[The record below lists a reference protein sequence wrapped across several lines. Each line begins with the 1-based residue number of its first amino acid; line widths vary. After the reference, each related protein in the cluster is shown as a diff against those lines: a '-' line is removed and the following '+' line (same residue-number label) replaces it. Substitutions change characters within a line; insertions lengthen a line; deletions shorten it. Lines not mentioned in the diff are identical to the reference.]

1 MARLHYFFKEID
13 GRYLIFSR
21 LGVLDESLCRYAK
34 FLSRTAAKNTVR
46 SYLRN
51 VIMWVNHWNSLQS
64 GEVWLAEPEDVRKIL
79 FDFLVEKFNCKLR
92 RVRKREGY
100 VIFEKDTINGRAKI
114 LIAALS
120 SFYDCLT
127 AIDIY
132 KHPNPIKISITR
144 ASYARSTINKVMPPI
159 SGCSVASTRG
169 RLSSNYFIVNSGDW
183 IPKTID
189 SSDFHK
195 VIWAGGQQ
203 VGWRL
208 REKIVYRM
216 LFETGGRIS
225 EVLGITLADWVKH
238 GCGDAAS
245 IFSKGSEGARVKTL
259 VWSPHT
265 TRLLRQYFDTERLAL
280 DKNKFTLIEY
290 QHRYDSD
297 LFKATPLFINKF
309 GIALTPNA
317 YRSLYWNPACK
328 SIMVAARI
336 HQARHWFVTSHI
348 RKIFEDF
355 SSDNVLDEKI
365 ESQTEA
371 LISYMSWRAGRYTL
385 KSYNHFFMKDRIAGM
400 LDSLHKSLD
409 FENYSISEKSV
420 GELQKNVMRIQSL
433 LNSKVN
439 KNE

>member
-1 MARLHYFFKEID
+1 MTRLHYFFKEIE

-21 LGVLDESLCRYAK
+21 LGVLDENLSRYAK

-64 GEVWLAEPEDVRKIL
+64 SEGWLAEPEDVRKIL

-100 VIFEKDTINGRAKI
+100 VIFEK
-114 LIAALS
+114 
-120 SFYDCLT
+120 
-127 AIDIY
+127 
-132 KHPNPIKISITR
+132 
-144 ASYARSTINKVMPPI
+144 
-159 SGCSVASTRG
+159 
-169 RLSSNYFIVNSGDW
+169 DW